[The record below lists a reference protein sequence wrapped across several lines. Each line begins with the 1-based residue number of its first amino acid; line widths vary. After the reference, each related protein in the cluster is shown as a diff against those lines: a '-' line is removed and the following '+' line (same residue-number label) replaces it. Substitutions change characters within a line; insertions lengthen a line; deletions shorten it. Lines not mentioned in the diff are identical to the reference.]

1 MITHEIMN
9 VWSKIQKTFETKTFN
24 WEENYISDIVLKPA
38 TSVFGYIDCSR
49 IEIGQFNLLRDDV
62 IEFYYMFD
70 EEFDQYI
77 FLMKCYE
84 LAAPIRSMPT
94 IIRDKILIGV
104 VNKQNLQ
111 KIIDQIEQLDFQC
124 SELAESEH
132 EFKGMY

>member
-1 MITHEIMN
+1 MN
-9 VWSKIQKTFETKTFN
+9 VWSKIQKTFETKTFD
-24 WEENYISDIVLKPA
+24 WKENYISEIVLTSA

-70 EEFDQYI
+70 KEFDQYI
-77 FLMKCYE
+77 LLLKCYE

-94 IIRDKILIGV
+94 VIRDKILIGV

-111 KIIDQIEQLDFQC
+111 TIVDQIEQLGFQC
-124 SELAESEH
+124 NELTENEY
-132 EFKGMY
+132 EFKRMY